1 MSDNKMSRREF
12 RENSMKLLYILEV
25 GGDYERD
32 TVDDEVYNA
41 VSDLISNND
50 EIETLLNNSMTG
62 YNLKRL
68 NLVDKCILKI
78 AVYEMMFMN
87 LAPQIAINEA
97 LEITKIY
104 SDIDGKQVAFNNK
117 VLDTAKD
124 LIING
129 RK

>member
-1 MSDNKMSRREF
+1 MSENKLSRREF

-41 VSDLISNND
+41 VSNLINNND
-50 EIETLLNNSMTG
+50 EIEELLNNSMTG

-68 NLVDKCILKI
+68 NLVDKCILKF
-78 AVYEMMFMN
+78 AVYEMMFMD
-87 LAPQIAINEA
+87 LPPQIAINEA

>member
-1 MSDNKMSRREF
+1 MSENKLSRREF

-41 VSDLISNND
+41 VSNLINNND
-50 EIETLLNNSMTG
+50 EIEALLNNSMTG

-68 NLVDKCILKI
+68 NLVDKCILKF
-78 AVYEMMFMN
+78 AVYEMMFMD
-87 LAPQIAINEA
+87 LPPQIAINEA

>member
-1 MSDNKMSRREF
+1 MNDEKMSRREF
-12 RENSMKLLYILEV
+12 RENAMKLLYILEV

-50 EIETLLNNSMTG
+50 KVEEVLKNSLTG
-62 YNLKRL
+62 YKLNRL
-68 NLVDKCILKI
+68 NKVDKCILKF
-78 AVYEMMFMN
+78 AVYEMMYMSQP
-87 LAPQIAINEA
+87 PQIAINEA
-97 LEITKIY
+97 LEITRLY